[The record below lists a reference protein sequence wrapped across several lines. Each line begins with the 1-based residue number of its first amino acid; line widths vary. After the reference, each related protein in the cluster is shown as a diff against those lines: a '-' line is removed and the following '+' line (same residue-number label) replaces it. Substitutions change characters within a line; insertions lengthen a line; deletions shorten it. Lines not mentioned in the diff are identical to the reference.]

1 MISTPHTSII
11 PNLMYVS
18 FLHDWRRFWRR
29 YNFASHCCCQN
40 QLLVTFDSKTL
51 IESSKIKDTSM
62 SGSSPQPSAWTPLWL
77 EVLASLAI
85 WCCKNFDGAENVAT
99 ALKEPLRISFCNQAY
114 FQLSTKAT
122 AQLCFSFGS
131 HEMLLDILYHNQRD
145 VSSTKKIINWSSWLM
160 TMASAGKLREQG
172 SSIHIIQKVTERLD
186 DLVKL
191 ADHSDKG
198 WIKYSKQRVIN
209 QGVTTKFWS
218 FCDRSPCGGPTGPDL
233 N

>member
-1 MISTPHTSII
+1 
-11 PNLMYVS
+11 MYVS

-51 IESSKIKDTSM
+51 IESSKIKETSM

-145 VSSTKKIINWSSWLM
+145 VSSAKKSL
-160 TMASAGKLREQG
+160 
-172 SSIHIIQKVTERLD
+172 
-186 DLVKL
+186 
-191 ADHSDKG
+191 
-198 WIKYSKQRVIN
+198 
-209 QGVTTKFWS
+209 
-218 FCDRSPCGGPTGPDL
+218 TGPHD
-233 N
+233 NGFSAQTKRTRQQHTYYSEGNREAGWFG

>member
-1 MISTPHTSII
+1 MISQISQVREVFGLWWEGMIQYTSSGLFWYLRYVCDTSYMFLIPQRYEFDTSYFSI

-51 IESSKIKDTSM
+51 IESSKIKETSM

-99 ALKEPLRISFCNQAY
+99 ALKEPLRISFANRHTFNFQQRLPCNFA
-114 FQLSTKAT
+114 FPSAATKCCWIFFIT
-122 AQLCFSFGS
+122 TRGTCPQRKS
-131 HEMLLDILYHNQRD
+131 H
-145 VSSTKKIINWSSWLM
+145 
-160 TMASAGKLREQG
+160 
-172 SSIHIIQKVTERLD
+172 
-186 DLVKL
+186 
-191 ADHSDKG
+191 
-198 WIKYSKQRVIN
+198 
-209 QGVTTKFWS
+209 
-218 FCDRSPCGGPTGPDL
+218 
-233 N
+233 